1 MIRRNDSQPVNLFG
15 WLPGCPAGGLDKRS
29 LLGSCGQHF
38 ALLLTGPATDM
49 GACDHAVSCLIGNVL
64 ACLLTCQDEA
74 KP

>member
-1 MIRRNDSQPVNLFG
+1 MQVSNEISMIRRNDSQLVNLFG

-49 GACDHAVSCLIGNVL
+49 GRVITPSPV
-64 ACLLTCQDEA
+64 
-74 KP
+74 